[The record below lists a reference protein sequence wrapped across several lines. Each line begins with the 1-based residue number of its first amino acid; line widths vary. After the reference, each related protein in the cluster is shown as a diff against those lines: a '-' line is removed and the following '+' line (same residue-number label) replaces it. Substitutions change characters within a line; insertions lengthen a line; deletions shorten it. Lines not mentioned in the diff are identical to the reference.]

1 MHLKVDGVLQPFVD
15 ITAFRNQQSLPPDFS
30 VTYFEGKDWDSVGR
44 LDAGGQA
51 LNRLRAAVLD
61 AVPACIA
68 FERLAD
74 TLRDLSQVFRTQLES
89 INGSIGLKQ
98 VEIDFA
104 SAGFDDVLQTAL
116 YAWTRAR
123 IAKIAPP
130 TFEALYQEW
139 LDSSAR
145 VSSSVHEYRHGETA
159 WQVRVVNTIYGR
171 AGLAVTLDDGHTVYV
186 HDSVLACPAEGF
198 MVHLLKQTYEK
209 IYNAS
214 LAS

>member
-1 MHLKVDGVLQPFVD
+1 MQLTVDGVSQVFID
-15 ITAFRNQQSLPPDFS
+15 IAAFRSQYHLPPDFG
-30 VTYFEGKDWDSVGR
+30 VTCFEGKDWASVGR
-44 LDAGGQA
+44 IGNSGQM
-51 LNRLRAAVLD
+51 LNRMRAAVLD
-61 AVPACIA
+61 AVPAHIP

-74 TLRDLSQVFRTQLES
+74 VLHSLGDVFRAQLES
-89 INGSIGLKQ
+89 INDSIGLKQ

-104 SAGFDDVLQTAL
+104 CAGFDDVLQSAH
-116 YAWTRAR
+116 YAWVRAR
-123 IAKIAPP
+123 IAKSLPP

-145 VSSSVHEYRHGETA
+145 LSSQVHEYQYGEA
-159 WQVRVVNTIYGR
+159 VWHVRVVNTVYGR
-171 AGLAVTLDDGHTVYV
+171 AGIAISLDDGRTVYV

-214 LAS
+214 LTS